1 MGLGDILLFIFDFEH
16 CANDLIS
23 GAWSS
28 FFLPENVMKD
38 CQLTLAKHITHTGK
52 YRLFLFPSTIT

>member
-28 FFLPENVMKD
+28 FFFDRNCNERLP
-38 CQLTLAKHITHTGK
+38 A
-52 YRLFLFPSTIT
+52 YSR